1 LAYWEIARYFT
12 LPVLDNKLSATIQ
25 FNDGLL
31 IGPAGEGYWGAPLN
45 SVWLAGV
52 SYFIPAGKGNMSV
65 DLLYR
70 QMDVSDSPDA
80 QATLVWFYPFLNGKL
95 HFTGFLDY
103 WMQDMPGEN
112 GIEKKGVLLTE
123 PQLWYVLNNHIA
135 IGGEV
140 EISQNFGGYMDDIK
154 VFPTLGAKWTF

>member
-1 LAYWEIARYFT
+1 MKKFALLVVLLLAVSGFSQNLQVHYDFSEDRQFFTTTLEMFKPDAMGSTFWFADVDYNSDQPNKSASLAYWEIARYFT

-70 QMDVSDSPDA
+70 QMDV
-80 QATLVWFYPFLNGKL
+80 LL
-95 HFTGFLDY
+95 HLYLGMSRALCLLR
-103 WMQDMPGEN
+103 
-112 GIEKKGVLLTE
+112 VLHRLH
-123 PQLWYVLNNHIA
+123 Y
-135 IGGEV
+135 
-140 EISQNFGGYMDDIK
+140 
-154 VFPTLGAKWTF
+154 